1 MELRYKTSLE
11 EWVNVYLLVMSRTSL
26 RFYGAII
33 FMGVAIPIF
42 LFYGLF
48 HTIYYIHIYYKSGYD
63 LEGLL
68 FQLFNCMGVITLWFV
83 ITLTRKQ
90 SARWIQ
96 KTFLSK
102 ITFRMYPLLLQEKIL
117 RVNGHHAIFDYGE
130 RKLNIDINHII
141 EYDNRYYLY
150 TGKYTELDV
159 IPKSIFKSEE
169 QEQLFLKEVGLP
181 VERPIRRLFL

>member
-96 KTFLSK
+96 KTFLSI
-102 ITFRMYPLLLQEKIL
+102 ITFRMYPLLLQEIIL
-117 RVNGHHAIFDYGE
+117 RVNGHNAIFDYGE

-181 VERPIRRLFL
+181 VERPIRRVFL

>member
-1 MELRYKTSLE
+1 
-11 EWVNVYLLVMSRTSL
+11 
-26 RFYGAII
+26 
-33 FMGVAIPIF
+33 
-42 LFYGLF
+42 
-48 HTIYYIHIYYKSGYD
+48 
-63 LEGLL
+63 
-68 FQLFNCMGVITLWFV
+68 MGVITLWFV